1 LRFTNAEVQIKKEQ
15 AMNIAKE
22 KILVNLISGMFARQI
37 HLFEEVSSTQDIL
50 RTLIVSGSP
59 EGTIVI
65 SETQTEGRGQLGREW
80 ISPEG
85 GLWFS
90 IALIPPFGP
99 EVAPQITLLA
109 AFSIVQAISDI
120 VGLSAMIKWPN
131 DIFINGKKV
140 AGILGEMSSHR
151 VAIRYIALGI
161 GINVN
166 ILLEKLPPY
175 ATSLQNEAQRKIPL
189 EELLAS
195 ILNHFENNY
204 RIFKESKD
212 MSPFQEKINE
222 MLLYRGEMV
231 KVTSLQEI
239 IQGTVVGVYQDGR
252 LIINTVAEQKML
264 SSGEIVVCCGS
275 SPEEY
280 GKF

>member
-1 LRFTNAEVQIKKEQ
+1 
-15 AMNIAKE
+15 MNISKE
-22 KILVNLISGMFARQI
+22 KITANLTSGMFARQI
-37 HLFEEVSSTQDIL
+37 HLFEEVPSTQDIL

-59 EGTIVI
+59 EGTMVI
-65 SETQTEGRGQLGREW
+65 SKTQNEGRGQLSREW
-80 ISPEG
+80 VSPEG

-99 EVAPQITLLA
+99 EAAPQITLLA

-120 VGLSAMIKWPN
+120 ALLSAKIKWPN

-151 VAIRYIALGI
+151 VAIKYIALGI

-166 ILLEKLPPY
+166 ISLENLPPQ
-175 ATSLQNEAQRKIPL
+175 ATSLQNEVQREISL
-189 EELLAS
+189 EALLAS

-212 MSPFQEKINE
+212 ISPFQDKIDE
-222 MLLYRGEMV
+222 LLLYKDEMV
-231 KVTSLQEI
+231 RITTPQEI
-239 IQGTVVGVYQDGR
+239 IHGTVVGIHNDGR
-252 LIINTVAEQKML
+252 LIIKTGDECKML
-264 SSGEIVVCCGS
+264 SSGEINV
-275 SPEEY
+275 
-280 GKF
+280 

>member
-1 LRFTNAEVQIKKEQ
+1 
-15 AMNIAKE
+15 MNIAKE

-37 HLFEEVSSTQDIL
+37 HLFEEVPSTQDIL